1 VLFLLYIIVTFLFH
15 QVTLSLGYNMAVSK
29 DDDRK
34 KKAVDKSPV
43 HSTVV
48 PRMVVESGKKDQTIQ
63 KEDAKELRG
72 ALQTTKQVPNYQ
84 KVTIKSETQNE
95 ADKIEETKEITSV
108 TDSIE
113 GKTILEKQN
122 ETTAQPTPKS
132 QDKEVLEVRST
143 VPKEKEIGKQGL
155 NVQDVGASRKDSNLD
170 RVELPSNMDYVFP
183 FTYAITVWQD
193 FALSAVNTYNEFA
206 RELSRLHSNWMS
218 IFLNV
223 WQSSNY
229 EKKTTE
235 DK

>member
-1 VLFLLYIIVTFLFH
+1 
-15 QVTLSLGYNMAVSK
+15 MAVSK

-43 HSTVV
+43 HATVI
-48 PRMVVESGKKDQTIQ
+48 PTMDMTKKSESVVESGKESQTIQ

-72 ALQTTKQVPNYQ
+72 ALQITKQVPNYQ
-84 KVTIKSETQNE
+84 KVPIKSESQNE

-108 TDSIE
+108 TDSLE
-113 GKTILEKQN
+113 GKTILDKQN

-132 QDKEVLEVRST
+132 QDKETEILEVRST
-143 VPKEKEIGKQGL
+143 MPTENEIGKQGL
-155 NVQDVGASRKDSNLD
+155 DVQDVGASRKDSNLD
-170 RVELPSNMDYVFP
+170 RVELPSNMDYVYP
-183 FTYAITVWQD
+183 FTFAMTIWQD

-206 RELSRLHSNWMS
+206 RELSRLHSNWMN

-229 EKKTTE
+229 EKKRTE

>member
-1 VLFLLYIIVTFLFH
+1 M
-15 QVTLSLGYNMAVSK
+15 GVSK

-43 HSTVV
+43 HSTVKPTMDMTKKSV
-48 PRMVVESGKKDQTIQ
+48 IESGKEGQTIQ

-72 ALQTTKQVPNYQ
+72 ALQTTKRVPNYQ
-84 KVTIKSETQNE
+84 KVTMKSESQDE
-95 ADKIEETKEITSV
+95 ADKIEETKEITSI
-108 TDSIE
+108 TDSLE
-113 GKTILEKQN
+113 RKTILEKQN

-132 QDKEVLEVRST
+132 QDKEILEVRST
-143 VPKEKEIGKQGL
+143 VPTEKEIGKQGL
-155 NVQDVGASRKDSNLD
+155 DVQDVGASMKDSNLD

-183 FTYAITVWQD
+183 FTYAITIWQD

-229 EKKTTE
+229 EEKRTE

>member
-1 VLFLLYIIVTFLFH
+1 
-15 QVTLSLGYNMAVSK
+15 MAVSK

-43 HSTVV
+43 HATVI
-48 PRMVVESGKKDQTIQ
+48 PTMDMTKKSESVVESGKEGQTIQ
-63 KEDAKELRG
+63 KEDANELRG
-72 ALQTTKQVPNYQ
+72 VLQTTKQVPNYQ
-84 KVTIKSETQNE
+84 KVTINSESQNE
-95 ADKIEETKEITSV
+95 ADKIEKTKEITSV
-108 TDSIE
+108 TDSLE

-132 QDKEVLEVRST
+132 QDKEILEVRST
-143 VPKEKEIGKQGL
+143 VPTEKDMGKQEL
-155 NVQDVGASRKDSNLD
+155 NVQNVGASRKDSNLD
-170 RVELPSNMDYVFP
+170 RVELRSNMDYVFP
-183 FTYAITVWQD
+183 FTYAMTIWQD

-229 EKKTTE
+229 EQKRTE

>member
-1 VLFLLYIIVTFLFH
+1 MT
-15 QVTLSLGYNMAVSK
+15 VSK

-43 HSTVV
+43 HSTVI
-48 PRMVVESGKKDQTIQ
+48 PTMDMTKKSESVVESGKEGQTIQ
-63 KEDAKELRG
+63 KDAKELRG

-84 KVTIKSETQNE
+84 KVTVKSESQNE

-108 TDSIE
+108 TDSLE

-122 ETTAQPTPKS
+122 ETTAHPTPKS
-132 QDKEVLEVRST
+132 QDKEILEVRSK
-143 VPKEKEIGKQGL
+143 VPTEKEIGKQL
-155 NVQDVGASRKDSNLD
+155 DVQDVGASMKDSNLD

-183 FTYAITVWQD
+183 FTYAMTIWQD

-206 RELSRLHSNWMS
+206 RELSKVHSNWMS

-229 EKKTTE
+229 EEKGTE

>member
-1 VLFLLYIIVTFLFH
+1 
-15 QVTLSLGYNMAVSK
+15 MAVSK

-43 HSTVV
+43 HATVI
-48 PRMVVESGKKDQTIQ
+48 PTMDMTKKSESVVESGKEGQTIQ
-63 KEDAKELRG
+63 KEDANELRG
-72 ALQTTKQVPNYQ
+72 VLQTTKQVPNYQ
-84 KVTIKSETQNE
+84 KVTINSESQNE
-95 ADKIEETKEITSV
+95 ADKIEKTKEITSV
-108 TDSIE
+108 TDSLE

-132 QDKEVLEVRST
+132 QDKEILEVRST
-143 VPKEKEIGKQGL
+143 VPTEKDMGKQEL
-155 NVQDVGASRKDSNLD
+155 NVQNVGASRKDSNLD
-170 RVELPSNMDYVFP
+170 RVELRSNMDYVFP
-183 FTYAITVWQD
+183 FTYAMTIWQD
-193 FALSAVNTYNEFA
+193 FALSAVNIYNEFA

-229 EKKTTE
+229 EQKRTE

>member
-1 VLFLLYIIVTFLFH
+1 
-15 QVTLSLGYNMAVSK
+15 MAVSK

-43 HSTVV
+43 HATVI
-48 PRMVVESGKKDQTIQ
+48 PTMDKTKKSESVVESGKEGQTIQ
-63 KEDAKELRG
+63 KEDANELRG
-72 ALQTTKQVPNYQ
+72 VLQTTKQVPNYQ
-84 KVTIKSETQNE
+84 KVTINSESQNE
-95 ADKIEETKEITSV
+95 ADKIEKTKEITSV
-108 TDSIE
+108 TDSLE

-132 QDKEVLEVRST
+132 QDKEILEVRST
-143 VPKEKEIGKQGL
+143 VPTEKDMGKQEL
-155 NVQDVGASRKDSNLD
+155 NVQNVGASRKDSNLD
-170 RVELPSNMDYVFP
+170 RVELRSNMDYVFP
-183 FTYAITVWQD
+183 FTYAMTIWQD

-229 EKKTTE
+229 EQKRTE

>member
-1 VLFLLYIIVTFLFH
+1 
-15 QVTLSLGYNMAVSK
+15 MAVSK

-34 KKAVDKSPV
+34 KKALDKSPV
-43 HSTVV
+43 HVTVI
-48 PRMVVESGKKDQTIQ
+48 PTMDMTKKSESVVGSGKEGQTLQ

-72 ALQTTKQVPNYQ
+72 ALQTTKQVANHQ
-84 KVTIKSETQNE
+84 RVIIKSESQNE

-108 TDSIE
+108 THSLE
-113 GKTILEKQN
+113 GKNILEKQN

-132 QDKEVLEVRST
+132 QDKEILEVRST
-143 VPKEKEIGKQGL
+143 VPTEKEIGKQGL
-155 NVQDVGASRKDSNLD
+155 NVQDVGTSRKDSNLD
-170 RVELPSNMDYVFP
+170 RVELLSNMDYVFP
-183 FTYAITVWQD
+183 FTYAMTIWQD

-229 EKKTTE
+229 EKKRTE